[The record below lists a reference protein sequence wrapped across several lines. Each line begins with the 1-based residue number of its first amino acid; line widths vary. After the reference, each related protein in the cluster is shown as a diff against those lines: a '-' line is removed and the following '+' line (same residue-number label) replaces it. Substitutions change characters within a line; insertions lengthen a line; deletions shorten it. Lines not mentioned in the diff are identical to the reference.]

1 MTVKFLKNLYIKLER
16 VFMVIRTAM
25 HDDVNGNKNG
35 RNFNARLDER
45 DSMSIGT
52 FTKLFR

>member
-1 MTVKFLKNLYIKLER
+1 
-16 VFMVIRTAM
+16 MVIRTAM

>member
-1 MTVKFLKNLYIKLER
+1 
-16 VFMVIRTAM
+16 MVIRTAM

-52 FTKLFR
+52 FTKLFGYVSKGKHKQ